1 MKVKTLY
8 TDGKGSFQE
17 QEWDKSEITADQIEV
32 RAEMTGICRSDIDMM
47 NGWFGPLP
55 IHMQGH
61 EGLATVTMVGSNI
74 TDVQVGDIVATRGE
88 PAYAAYYNANA
99 GTYVKVPELHP
110 RYILEPVA
118 CGVNVV
124 MQCIREIA
132 ERSGPGKKLLIIGS
146 GFLSWVAYN
155 TLKINHLEFEIDVLG
170 SHNLDLWGDML
181 LMGTTDTYD
190 VVIDLGGDDVYSRVN
205 DSALIIVGSGKAAGI
220 RGSTLES
227 LLWKAATI
235 MFPSPRTPNFIKC
248 MHLAKNWIEDG
259 YLNVDSFWT
268 KSYNRHT
275 EWQMAF
281 SEGVNRPLNYNR
293 GFLYW

>member
-17 QEWDKSEITADQIEV
+17 QEWDKPEITANQIEV

-88 PAYAAYYNANA
+88 PAYAAYYNADA

-132 ERSGPGKKLLIIGS
+132 ERSGPGKKLLIVGS

-155 TLKINHLEFEIDVLG
+155 VLKINHLEFEIDVLG

-190 VVIDLGGDDVYSRVN
+190 VVIDLGGDDIYSRVN
-205 DSALIIVGSGKAAGI
+205 DSALIILGSGKAAGI

-248 MHLAKNWIEDG
+248 MHLARSWIQDG

-281 SEGVNRPLNYNR
+281 SEGVDRPLNYNR

>member
-1 MKVKTLY
+1 
-8 TDGKGSFQE
+8 
-17 QEWDKSEITADQIEV
+17 
-32 RAEMTGICRSDIDMM
+32 
-47 NGWFGPLP
+47 
-55 IHMQGH
+55 
-61 EGLATVTMVGSNI
+61 MVGSNI

-88 PAYAAYYNANA
+88 PAYAAYYNADA

-132 ERSGPGKKLLIIGS
+132 ERSGPGKKLLIVGS

-155 TLKINHLEFEIDVLG
+155 VLKINHLEFEIDVLG

-190 VVIDLGGDDVYSRVN
+190 VVIDLGGDDIYSRVN
-205 DSALIIVGSGKAAGI
+205 DSALIILGSGKAAGI

-281 SEGVNRPLNYNR
+281 SEGVDRPLNYNR

>member
-17 QEWDKSEITADQIEV
+17 QEWDKPEITADQIEV

-88 PAYAAYYNANA
+88 PAYAAYYNADA
-99 GTYVKVPELHP
+99 GTYVEVPEIHP

-132 ERSGPGKKLLIIGS
+132 ERSGAGKKLLIIGS

-248 MHLAKNWIEDG
+248 MHLARSWIEDG

>member
-190 VVIDLGGDDVYSRVN
+190 VVIDLGGDDVYSQVN

-248 MHLAKNWIEDG
+248 MHLARSWIQDG

>member
-17 QEWDKSEITADQIEV
+17 QEWDKPDIRVDQIEL

-248 MHLAKNWIEDG
+248 MHLARSWIEDG

>member
-17 QEWDKSEITADQIEV
+17 QEWDKPEITADQIEV

-88 PAYAAYYNANA
+88 PAYAAYYNADA

-132 ERSGPGKKLLIIGS
+132 ERSGPGKKLLIVGS

-155 TLKINHLEFEIDVLG
+155 VLKINHLEFEIDVLG

-190 VVIDLGGDDVYSRVN
+190 VVIDLGGDDIYSRVN
-205 DSALIIVGSGKAAGI
+205 DSALIILGSGKAAGI

-281 SEGVNRPLNYNR
+281 SEGVDRPLNYNR

>member
-17 QEWDKSEITADQIEV
+17 QEWDKPEITADQIEV

-170 SHNLDLWGDML
+170 SHNLDLWGDVL

-190 VVIDLGGDDVYSRVN
+190 VVIDLGGDDVYSQVN

-248 MHLAKNWIEDG
+248 MHLARSWIEDG

>member
-1 MKVKTLY
+1 LKVKTLY

-17 QEWDKSEITADQIEV
+17 QEWDKPEITADQIEV

-47 NGWFGPLP
+47 NGRFGPLP

-61 EGLATVTMVGSNI
+61 EGLGTVTMVGSNI

-88 PAYAAYYNANA
+88 PAYAAYYNADA

-124 MQCIREIA
+124 MQSIREIA

-155 TLKINHLEFEIDVLG
+155 ALKINHLEFEIDVLG
-170 SHNLDLWGDML
+170 SHNLDLWGDVL

-190 VVIDLGGDDVYSRVN
+190 VVIDLGGDDIYSKVN
-205 DSALIIVGSGKAAGI
+205 DSALIILGSGKVDGI
-220 RGSTLES
+220 RSSTLES

-248 MHLAKNWIEDG
+248 MHLARYWIEDG

-275 EWQMAF
+275 EWQIAF
-281 SEGVNRPLNYNR
+281 SEGVDRPLNYNR

>member
-248 MHLAKNWIEDG
+248 MHLARSWIEDG

-275 EWQMAF
+275 EWQMSF

>member
-17 QEWDKSEITADQIEV
+17 QEWDKPDIRVDQIEL

-88 PAYAAYYNANA
+88 PAYAAYYNADA
-99 GTYVKVPELHP
+99 GTYVKVPEIHP

-132 ERSGPGKKLLIIGS
+132 ERSGAGKKLLIVGS

-170 SHNLDLWGDML
+170 SHNLDLWGDIL

-190 VVIDLGGDDVYSRVN
+190 VVIDLGGDDIYSRVN

-227 LLWKAATI
+227 LLWKAATV
-235 MFPSPRTPNFIKC
+235 MFPSPRTPKFMDC
-248 MHLAKNWIEDG
+248 MRLAKGWIKDG

-275 EWQMAF
+275 EWQKAF
-281 SEGVNRPLNYNR
+281 SESDNRPLNYNR

>member
-17 QEWDKSEITADQIEV
+17 QEWDKPEITADQIEV

-88 PAYAAYYNANA
+88 PAYAAYYNADA

-132 ERSGPGKKLLIIGS
+132 ERSGPGKKLLIVGS

-155 TLKINHLEFEIDVLG
+155 VLKINHLEFEIDVLG

-190 VVIDLGGDDVYSRVN
+190 VVIDLGGDDIYSRVN
-205 DSALIIVGSGKAAGI
+205 DSALIILGSGKAAGI

-248 MHLAKNWIEDG
+248 MHLAKNWIQDG

-281 SEGVNRPLNYNR
+281 SEGVDRPLNYNR

>member
-1 MKVKTLY
+1 LKVKTLY

-17 QEWDKSEITADQIEV
+17 QEWDKPEITADQIEV

-88 PAYAAYYNANA
+88 PAYAAYYNADA

-132 ERSGPGKKLLIIGS
+132 ERSGPGKKLLIVGS

-155 TLKINHLEFEIDVLG
+155 VLKINHLEFEIDVLG

-190 VVIDLGGDDVYSRVN
+190 VVIDLGGDDIYSRVN
-205 DSALIIVGSGKAAGI
+205 DSALIILGSGKAAGI

-281 SEGVNRPLNYNR
+281 SEGVDRPLNYNR

>member
-61 EGLATVTMVGSNI
+61 EGLATVTMVGSNN

-88 PAYAAYYNANA
+88 PAYAAYYNADA
-99 GTYVKVPELHP
+99 GTYVKVPEIHP

-132 ERSGPGKKLLIIGS
+132 ERSGAGKKLLIVGS

-170 SHNLDLWGDML
+170 SHNLDLWGDIL

-190 VVIDLGGDDVYSRVN
+190 VVIDLGGDDIYSRVN

-235 MFPSPRTPNFIKC
+235 MFPSPRTPKFMNC
-248 MHLAKNWIEDG
+248 MHLARSWIEDG

>member
-170 SHNLDLWGDML
+170 SHNLDLWGDVL

-190 VVIDLGGDDVYSRVN
+190 VVIDLGGDDVYSQVN

-235 MFPSPRTPNFIKC
+235 MFPSPRTPKFMDC
-248 MHLAKNWIEDG
+248 MRLARSWIQDG

>member
-1 MKVKTLY
+1 
-8 TDGKGSFQE
+8 
-17 QEWDKSEITADQIEV
+17 
-32 RAEMTGICRSDIDMM
+32 MTGICRSDIDMM

-146 GFLSWVAYN
+146 GFLSWVAYS

-190 VVIDLGGDDVYSRVN
+190 VVIDLGGDDIYSQVN

-248 MHLAKNWIEDG
+248 MHLARSWIQDG

>member
-1 MKVKTLY
+1 LKVKTLY

-17 QEWDKSEITADQIEV
+17 QEWDKPEITADQIEV

-47 NGWFGPLP
+47 NGRFGPLP

-61 EGLATVTMVGSNI
+61 EGLGTVTMVGSNI

-88 PAYAAYYNANA
+88 PAYAAYYNADA

-124 MQCIREIA
+124 MQSIREIA

-155 TLKINHLEFEIDVLG
+155 ALKINHLEFEIDVLG
-170 SHNLDLWGDML
+170 SHNLDLWGDVL

-190 VVIDLGGDDVYSRVN
+190 VVIDLGGDDIYSKVN
-205 DSALIIVGSGKAAGI
+205 DSALIILGSGKVDGI
-220 RGSTLES
+220 RSSTLES

-248 MHLAKNWIEDG
+248 MHLARSWIEDG

>member
-17 QEWDKSEITADQIEV
+17 QEWDKPEITADQIEV

-132 ERSGPGKKLLIIGS
+132 ERSGPGKKLLIVGS

-155 TLKINHLEFEIDVLG
+155 VLKINHLEFEIDVLG

-190 VVIDLGGDDVYSRVN
+190 VVIDLGGDDIYSRVN
-205 DSALIIVGSGKAAGI
+205 DSALIILGSGKAAGI

-248 MHLAKNWIEDG
+248 MHLAKNWIEAG

-281 SEGVNRPLNYNR
+281 SEGVDRPLNYNR

>member
-17 QEWDKSEITADQIEV
+17 QEWDKPEITADQIEV

-88 PAYAAYYNANA
+88 PAYAAYYNADA

-132 ERSGPGKKLLIIGS
+132 ERSGPGKKLLIVGS

-190 VVIDLGGDDVYSRVN
+190 VVIDLGGDDIYSRVN
-205 DSALIIVGSGKAAGI
+205 DSALIILGSGKAAGI

-281 SEGVNRPLNYNR
+281 SEGVDRPLNYNR

>member
-146 GFLSWVAYN
+146 GFLSWVAYS

-190 VVIDLGGDDVYSRVN
+190 VVIDLGGDDIYSQVN

-248 MHLAKNWIEDG
+248 MHLARSWIQDG

>member
-17 QEWDKSEITADQIEV
+17 QEWDKPEITADQIEV

-88 PAYAAYYNANA
+88 PAYAAYYNADA
-99 GTYVKVPELHP
+99 GTYVKVPEIHP

-132 ERSGPGKKLLIIGS
+132 ERSGAGKKLLIIGS

-170 SHNLDLWGDML
+170 SHNLDLWGDVL

-190 VVIDLGGDDVYSRVN
+190 VVIDLGGDDVYSQVN

-235 MFPSPRTPNFIKC
+235 MFPSPRTPKFMDC
-248 MHLAKNWIEDG
+248 MRLARSWIQDG

>member
-132 ERSGPGKKLLIIGS
+132 ERSGAGKKLLIIGS

-170 SHNLDLWGDML
+170 SHNLDLWGDVL

-190 VVIDLGGDDVYSRVN
+190 VVIDLGGDDVYSQVN

-235 MFPSPRTPNFIKC
+235 MFPSPRTPKFMDC
-248 MHLAKNWIEDG
+248 MRLARSWIQDG

>member
-17 QEWDKSEITADQIEV
+17 QEWDKPEITADQIEV

-47 NGWFGPLP
+47 NGRFGPLP

-61 EGLATVTMVGSNI
+61 EGLGTVTMVGSNI

-88 PAYAAYYNANA
+88 PAYAAYYNADA

-124 MQCIREIA
+124 MQSIREIA

-155 TLKINHLEFEIDVLG
+155 ALKINHLEFEIDVLG
-170 SHNLDLWGDML
+170 SHNLDLWGDVL

-190 VVIDLGGDDVYSRVN
+190 VVIDLGGDDIYSKVN
-205 DSALIIVGSGKAAGI
+205 DSALIILGSGKVDGI
-220 RGSTLES
+220 RSSTLES

-248 MHLAKNWIEDG
+248 MHLARYWIEDG

-275 EWQMAF
+275 EWQIAF
-281 SEGVNRPLNYNR
+281 SEGVDRPLNYNR

>member
-88 PAYAAYYNANA
+88 PAYAAYYNADA
-99 GTYVKVPELHP
+99 GTYVEVPEIHP

-132 ERSGPGKKLLIIGS
+132 ERSGAGKKLLIIGS

-170 SHNLDLWGDML
+170 SHNLDLWGDVL

-190 VVIDLGGDDVYSRVN
+190 VVIDLGGDDVYSQVN

-235 MFPSPRTPNFIKC
+235 MFPSPRTPKFMDC
-248 MHLAKNWIEDG
+248 MRLARSWIQDG

-281 SEGVNRPLNYNR
+281 SEGVDRPLNYNR

>member
-248 MHLAKNWIEDG
+248 MHLARSWIEDG

-281 SEGVNRPLNYNR
+281 SEGGNRPLNYNR